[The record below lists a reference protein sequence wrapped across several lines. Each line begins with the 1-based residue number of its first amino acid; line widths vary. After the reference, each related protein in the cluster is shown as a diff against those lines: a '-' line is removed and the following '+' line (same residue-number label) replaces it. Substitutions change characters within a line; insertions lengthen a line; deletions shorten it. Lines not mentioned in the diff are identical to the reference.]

1 VAWNN
6 SIWEWFKK
14 KLGIKNE
21 FFNYPLDLF
30 QKTVEK
36 YLIVLYKFNPSTI
49 TKKYPK
55 QGIFWVIWFFF

>member
-1 VAWNN
+1 MYHSGKTV
-6 SIWEWFKK
+6 EK

-21 FFNYPLDLF
+21 FFNYPLNLF

-36 YLIVLYKFNPSTI
+36 YLIVLYKFNSFAN

-55 QGIFWVIWFFF
+55 QGIFCVK